1 MHLHGALIGERRC
14 HYLLSLKKANVLV
27 NIYALNDVTQQTVF
41 YNKINKHLE
50 EFVQDIIIGGRLNR
64 ALTSNDKERETY
76 HQKIHRLKK
85 TQNSATSTTL
95 EINGEPL
102 YLTYSVT
109 LSSKKNAISCMFLK
123 PTTPLYQSS
132 FSLKN

>member
-14 HYLLSLKKANVLV
+14 HYLSSFKKANVLF

-64 ALTSNDKERETY
+64 ALTSSDKRARNLS
-76 HQKIHRLKK
+76 QK
-85 TQNSATSTTL
+85 N
-95 EINGEPL
+95 PP
-102 YLTYSVT
+102 
-109 LSSKKNAISCMFLK
+109 F
-123 PTTPLYQSS
+123 
-132 FSLKN
+132 